1 MRYLAG
7 DNWYLSNYTPSMK
20 VALSFFVLFVLLGL
34 ASSIALQY
42 NQTQFETSKAETYY
56 LGNQGQKNVDTFYVK
71 KSYRELLEVAHFH
84 LYIMPIIYL
93 AYVHLYFLTKRSET
107 EKVIVTIV
115 TFLALLSEIA
125 TPWLIRFVS
134 GDFSYLFWFSGLGI
148 TIPTIWMA
156 MIILKALWIPSSDM
170 N

>member
-7 DNWYLSNYTPSMK
+7 DQWYLSSYTPSMK
-20 VALSFFVLFVLLGL
+20 IALSFFVLFVLLGL
-34 ASSIALQY
+34 ASSLALQY
-42 NQTQFETSKAETYY
+42 NQTQFQTSKAETYY
-56 LGNQGQKNVDTFYVK
+56 LGNKGEKNVDTFHVK

-93 AYVHLYFLTKRSET
+93 AYVHLYFLTKRPET
-107 EKVIVTIV
+107 EKVFVTII
-115 TFLALLSEIA
+115 TFTALLGEII

-134 GDFSYLFWFSGLGI
+134 DNFSYLFWYSGLGI
-148 TIPTIWMA
+148 TVPTLWMA
-156 MIILKALWIPSSDM
+156 AIILKALWIPPSDI